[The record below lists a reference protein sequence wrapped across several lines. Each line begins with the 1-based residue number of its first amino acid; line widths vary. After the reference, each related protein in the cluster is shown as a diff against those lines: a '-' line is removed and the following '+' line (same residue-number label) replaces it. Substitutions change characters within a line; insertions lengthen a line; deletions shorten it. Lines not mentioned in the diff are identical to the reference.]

1 MIDEKKIKEA
11 ANRYVG
17 HKPEVDEGLDIAM
30 ERVSFQT
37 GAQWALVEFL
47 KSLWHD
53 ADEEPKKGR
62 AFLAALQL
70 DDGLG
75 FWAVNS
81 DDYPGT
87 WKLMQFDGRI
97 KRWCYIADI
106 LPEGEEE
113 EIS

>member
-1 MIDEKKIKEA
+1 MTTDEETIKREEA
-11 ANRYVG
+11 DVAFV
-17 HKPEVDEGLDIAM
+17 L
-30 ERVSFQT
+30 
-37 GAQWALVEFL
+37 GAEMARREFV
-47 KSLWHD
+47 KHLWHD
-53 ADEEPKKGR
+53 GKEKPKKGR

-70 DDGLG
+70 DYGLG